1 MYRASIH
8 TLPPVVLSVGLVICC
23 CTAQMLAAEES
34 VGQRKTH
41 SLGLFMS
48 AKEQRD
54 VEQEQRDMEEM
65 QQSAENEAAPENI
78 EPDRITADTSEH
90 EPDDSDDRHN
100 SFTDNSKSVRYD
112 GVLLKGD
119 KVLSVWFDGRRHS
132 GTFLTTETTPAG
144 TTPARTRAAGTR
156 ASGITAAEIQIDTV
170 YPDGQLE
177 LSSASG
183 GYRLFVGE
191 IVPGGLI
198 RNADS
203 LAQGTDS
210 MVSQ

>member
-1 MYRASIH
+1 MHRASIQ
-8 TLPPVVLSVGLVICC
+8 TLPFLLPAVLSVGLVICC
-23 CTAQMLAAEES
+23 CTAQLLAAEES
-34 VGQRKTH
+34 VGKRKTH

-78 EPDRITADTSEH
+78 EPDRIAADTSEY

-100 SFTDNSKSVRYD
+100 SLTDNSKSVRYD

-144 TTPARTRAAGTR
+144 TTPARTRA
-156 ASGITAAEIQIDTV
+156 SGNTAAEIQIETV

-191 IVPGGLI
+191 IVPGGLV